1 MKFGTKLKESIKQ
14 SAGPLTAKGR
24 LADYQEIHAL
34 GLGLIH
40 GIMMHKAN
48 YERVV
53 DWASENN
60 EDVKKE
66 THYYEAGYFVTNRIK
81 WIGTGLIGSGLI

>member
-1 MKFGTKLKESIKQ
+1 MILEKIKA
-14 SAGPLTAKGR
+14 SKGPLTAKNK

-34 GLGLIH
+34 GLGLMH
-40 GIMMHKAN
+40 GATFRRSEYKK
-48 YERVV
+48 VV

-66 THYYEAGYFVTNRIK
+66 THYYEIGYVVTNRLK
-81 WIGTGLIGSGLI
+81 WVGATIIGTGVI